1 MGTGKP
7 VGKHH
12 RESRVPQS
20 AQQKVATHS
29 KRVRC
34 VELATQ
40 GLSYSEIARTVG
52 FSGRGAAYKAIAAA
66 LRAQQAPAVDELR
79 ALEIERLDALQRSCW
94 DSAIAGDISA
104 VDRVL
109 KVIAARVR
117 LLGLDQ
123 NTDKAVSGGGRLLS
137 MSWQPDP
144 VNGAPIEEAGRAL
157 RYETDSSSVSQ
168 VGGAIVSTGGSL
180 DGGGFA
186 M

>member
-52 FSGRGAAYKAIAAA
+52 YSGRGAAYKAVSAA
-66 LRAQQAPAVDELR
+66 LRAQQAAAVDELR
-79 ALEIERLDALQRSCW
+79 QLELERLDALQRSCW
-94 DSAIAGDISA
+94 DAALEGDIAS

-123 NTDKAVSGGGRLLS
+123 LQDKPALGGGRLVSLD
-137 MSWQPDP
+137 WKPDP
-144 VNGAPIEEAGRAL
+144 DTFTPPR
-157 RYETDSSSVSQ
+157 
-168 VGGAIVSTGGSL
+168 
-180 DGGGFA
+180 
-186 M
+186 